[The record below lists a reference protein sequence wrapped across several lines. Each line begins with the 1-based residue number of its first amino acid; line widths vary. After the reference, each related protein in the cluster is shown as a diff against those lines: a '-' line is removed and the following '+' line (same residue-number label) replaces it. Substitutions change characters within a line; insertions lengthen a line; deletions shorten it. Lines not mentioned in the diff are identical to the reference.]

1 MKSLSVKLGVILA
14 VIGLAI
20 FGYTEVWGEDWKLYS
35 DTEME
40 LWFFDASSITQP
52 SKNIVRVWVKMDL
65 TEKGVLDAVEKLGK
79 KYENLKHSIILWEIN
94 CAEKKQRRLSAT
106 NYDHKGSEINSISFH
121 SQWRFI
127 NPESMIES
135 LYKEVCK

>member
-1 MKSLSVKLGVILA
+1 MKSLMVRLGVIL
-14 VIGLAI
+14 IGLAI
-20 FGYTEVWGEDWKLYS
+20 FGYAEAWGEDWKLYS
-35 DTEME
+35 ATEME
-40 LWFFDASSITQP
+40 LWFFDTSSITQP
-52 SKNIVRVWVKMDL
+52 SKNIVRVCVKMDL

-94 CAEKKQRRLSAT
+94 CADKKQRRLSAT
-106 NYDHKGSEINSISFH
+106 NYDYKGSEINSISLP

-127 NPESMIES
+127 NPESIVES